1 MVFFVIENEYKKKYT
16 YDKND
21 MEVFIMLKA
30 YILYG
35 NDKSFAATGSSISG
49 EKSNLDSDWLSKVK
63 NRVGDD
69 AQIHKGYLSDLL
81 SDKNDEFDYIFYYPT
96 ATLYID
102 EVSKSFS
109 NSKILAID
117 KL

>member
-1 MVFFVIENEYKKKYT
+1 MV
-16 YDKND
+16 
-21 MEVFIMLKA
+21 KA

-35 NDKSFAATGSSISG
+35 NDKSFAATGSSISTG
-49 EKSNLDSDWLSKVK
+49 KNSLDSGWFSKVK
-63 NRVGDD
+63 NKVGDD

-81 SDKNDEFDYIFYYPT
+81 SDKNDGIDYIFYYPT

>member
-1 MVFFVIENEYKKKYT
+1 
-16 YDKND
+16 
-21 MEVFIMLKA
+21 MEVFVIVKA
-30 YILYG
+30 YIHYG
-35 NDKSFAATGSSISG
+35 NDKSFAATASSIAVG
-49 EKSNLDSDWLSKVK
+49 KSNLDSDWLSKVK

-69 AQIHKGYLSDLL
+69 AQIHKGYLSGLL
-81 SDKNDEFDYIFYYPT
+81 TKKNEEVDYIFYYPT